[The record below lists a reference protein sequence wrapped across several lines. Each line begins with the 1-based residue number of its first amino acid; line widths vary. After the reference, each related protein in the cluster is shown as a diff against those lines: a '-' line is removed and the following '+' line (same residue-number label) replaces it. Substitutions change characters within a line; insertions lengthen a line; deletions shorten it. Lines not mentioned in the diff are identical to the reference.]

1 MQKVFLKLAFDGSAY
16 CGWQRQLHVPTVQ
29 AVIEDVLSD
38 IYKDKITVMGC
49 GRTDTGVHASLY
61 YAHVEL
67 PEYRDYLQ
75 KAMQHFLPEDI
86 LLHDV
91 IKVDEDAHAR
101 YDATERSYQYRI
113 HTIPNVFIRNHS
125 LFHPLKK
132 IDKKAIHQACRIFEK
147 YDNYRPLCREN
158 PEIKVHNSFVK
169 KAEWIEL
176 NGGENVIF
184 NVTAN
189 RFLRNQIRRMVGC
202 LIDIGSGRF
211 SVADLE
217 HSMVNDV
224 ELPYS
229 SKVDPQGLFLTDIK
243 YPYLPK

>member
-1 MQKVFLKLAFDGSAY
+1 MERIFIKLAFDGTNY
-16 CGWQRQLHVPTVQ
+16 YGWQRQLHVPTVQ
-29 AVIEDVLSD
+29 AVIEDILSD
-38 IYKDKITVMGC
+38 IYKEKITVMGC

-67 PEYRDYLQ
+67 PEYRSYLLR
-75 KAMQHFLPEDI
+75 AMQHFLPEDI
-86 LLHDV
+86 MLYDV
-91 IKVDEDAHAR
+91 IQVDNKAHAR
-101 YDATERSYQYRI
+101 FDAVERSYQFRI
-113 HTIPNVFIRNHS
+113 NTTPNVFVRNHS
-125 LFHPLKK
+125 LFHPLKNL
-132 IDKKAIHQACRIFEK
+132 DKEAVQKACKVFVK
-147 YDNYRPLCREN
+147 YDNYRQLCKES
-158 PEIKVHNSFVK
+158 PEVKVHNSFVK
-169 KAEWIEL
+169 KADWIEL

-243 YPYLPK
+243 YPYLP